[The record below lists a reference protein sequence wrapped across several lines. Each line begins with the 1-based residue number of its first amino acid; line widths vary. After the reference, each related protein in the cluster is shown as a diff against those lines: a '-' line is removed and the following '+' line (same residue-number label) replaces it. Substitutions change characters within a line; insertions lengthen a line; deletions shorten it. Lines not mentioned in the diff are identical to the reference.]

1 LPNPKLIDPFNRR
14 LNYLRISITDRCNLR
29 CTYCQPDG
37 LREKLPHEAILNY
50 EEILRIARVGV
61 ELGISKIRITGGEPL
76 VRKGVYGFLDEMSRI
91 DGLSDISLTTNGVF
105 LKENID
111 KIGKAGIHRV
121 NISLD
126 TLNREKYLEITGH
139 DQFDRIWEGIQ
150 AADKKGFYPIK
161 LNAVAIRGLNE
172 ETILDFARLT
182 FKYPYHVRFIEY
194 MPIGVGDRN
203 NPSALLTPE
212 IKKRVSELGELI
224 PVRAEESRDGPAE
237 RYRLKGAK
245 GEIGFISALSSH
257 FCKTCNRLRLTASG
271 QLRVCLLSDRQFD
284 LKGPLRKGCSD
295 KALAAIFLQAVKT
308 KPSRHTLNEE
318 NSSSVESQMSSIGG

>member
-1 LPNPKLIDPFNRR
+1 MPSSKLIDPFNRR

-37 LREKLPHEAILNY
+37 LREKLPHEAVLSY
-50 EEILRIARVGV
+50 EEILRIARVAV

-76 VRKGVYGFLDEMSRI
+76 VRKGVYDFLNELSDI

-111 KIGKAGIHRV
+111 KISKAGIHRV

-126 TLNREKYLEITGH
+126 TLDREKYLEITGH
-139 DQFDRIWEGIQ
+139 DQFDRVWEGIR
-150 AADKKGFYPIK
+150 AADEKGFYPIK
-161 LNAVAIRGLNE
+161 LNAVALRDVNE
-172 ETILDFARLT
+172 KELLAFARLT
-182 FKYPYHVRFIEY
+182 FKYPYQVRFIEY

-203 NPSALLTPE
+203 SPSALLTPE
-212 IKKRVSELGELI
+212 IKQRVSELGELV
-224 PVRAEESRDGPAE
+224 PVKIESRDSPAE
-237 RYRLKGAK
+237 RYRFSGAK
-245 GEIGFISALSSH
+245 GEIGFISAISRH

-271 QLRVCLLSDRQFD
+271 HLRVCLLSDRQFD
-284 LKGPLRKGCSD
+284 IKEPLRKGCSD
-295 KALAAIFLQAVKT
+295 KALAAIFLKAVKA
-308 KPSRHTLNEE
+308 KPSRHTLNQE